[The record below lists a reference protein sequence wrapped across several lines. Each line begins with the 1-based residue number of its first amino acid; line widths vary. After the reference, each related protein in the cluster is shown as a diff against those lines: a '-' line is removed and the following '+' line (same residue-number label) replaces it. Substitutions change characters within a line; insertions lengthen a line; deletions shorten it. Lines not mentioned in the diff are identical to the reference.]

1 MMGNYFNDESP
12 TDLLKRSKQ
21 IYDEMIGIY
30 SEQIRQLQIKVAI
43 LEDENKELKKR
54 LAHYENSSV

>member
-1 MMGNYFNDESP
+1 MGNYFSDESP

-21 IYDEMIGIY
+21 IHDEMIGIY